1 MGKIVSSFFIALDG
15 VVEQP
20 DQWHF
25 PYFDDEMGA
34 AVGEGM
40 AACVAFLMGRTMY
53 DEWSTYWPSIP
64 EDSDD
69 AEIAAFFNNI
79 PKYVLSN
86 SLTEATWHNSTL
98 VSGDAETVETKLR
111 RLKDETD
118 GNINMSGSTKTVR
131 WLLTHGLVDE
141 LELMVHP
148 ITVGKGQRL
157 LDDLP
162 TMPLKLL
169 RSKTLDSGVLH
180 LVYDASST
188 K

>member
-34 AVGEGM
+34 AIGEGM
-40 AACVAFLMGRTMY
+40 ASCAAFLMGRTMY
-53 DEWSTYWPSIP
+53 DEWSTYWPSIA
-64 EDSDD
+64 EDSEE

-79 PKYVLSN
+79 RKYVISN
-86 SLTEATWHNSTL
+86 SLTEAKWQESTII
-98 VSGDAETVETKLR
+98 SGDIETKVR

-118 GNINMSGSTKTVR
+118 GNINMSGSAKTVR
-131 WLLTHGLVDE
+131 WLLAHGLVDE

-148 ITVGKGQRL
+148 IVVGKGQRL
-157 LDDLP
+157 FNEQLP
-162 TMPLKLL
+162 AVPLKLL
-169 RSKTLDSGVLH
+169 SSKTFGSGVLH
-180 LVYDASST
+180 LRYGPDTA